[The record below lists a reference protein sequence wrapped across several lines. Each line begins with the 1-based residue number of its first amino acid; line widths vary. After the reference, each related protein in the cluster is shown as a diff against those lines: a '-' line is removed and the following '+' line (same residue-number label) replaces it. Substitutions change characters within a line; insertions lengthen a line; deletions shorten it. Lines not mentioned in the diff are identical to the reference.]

1 MHNELA
7 RERGKKKIREKKS
20 EEKPKR
26 KAKEIKRSRRWNI
39 RAIKNT
45 ELLGIKKKEGGDM
58 PRDGRGKQIF
68 LINKKRK

>member
-39 RAIKNT
+39 KAIKNT
-45 ELLGIKKKEGGDM
+45 ELLGIKKKGGWGYAKRWEGKTNLPD
-58 PRDGRGKQIF
+58 
-68 LINKKRK
+68 